1 MACTVHLGSP
11 LRQYTGGAA
20 TVSANGA
27 TLDEILTDLDRRF
40 PGMRFRMID
49 EQQRIRSHI
58 RIFIGTDAAQDL
70 QRAVAPRQ
78 SVHLLCALSGG

>member
-1 MACTVHLGSP
+1 MACTVHLASP

-20 TVSANGA
+20 SVRAEGT
-27 TLDEILTDLDRRF
+27 TLDEMLRDLDRRF

-58 RIFIGTDAAQDL
+58 RIFIGTDEAPDL
-70 QRAVAPRQ
+70 QRR
-78 SVHLLCALSGG
+78 

>member
-20 TVSANGA
+20 TVSAEGA
-27 TLDEILTDLDRRF
+27 TLEEILTDLDRRF

-49 EQQRIRSHI
+49 EQHRIRSHI
-58 RIFIGTDAAQDL
+58 RIFIDTHEAPDL
-70 QRAVAPRQ
+70 QQAVQPQ
-78 SVHLLCALSGG
+78 QPVHLLCALSGG